1 MIELAQVR
9 HPAAPRSNPRRLR
22 TGALGWYR
30 ELRDEFPEYHPL
42 PIWPE
47 PGGFLPF
54 ASSID
59 GDSIGW
65 LTDGEPDRWPL
76 IVEPRHHEQGPPAIP
91 CSTRSSDSVP
101 TEIRM
106 NRSHD
111 SPVPDTWHDAD
122 SIVPQQF
129 GGELGG
135 RQGGVAERGEQVYL
149 AEHFEQLLDITR
161 PQIQRTVRLRNAVGE
176 RLAAG
181 AVCTLPG
188 SATFYLYDRMVGAQ
202 VTRCWLIFNT
212 WSITRRWANR

>member
-9 HPAAPRSNPRRLR
+9 HPAAPRPNPRRLR

-76 IVEPRHHEQGPPAIP
+76 IVEPRHHEQGRPAIP

-111 SPVPDTWHDAD
+111 SPYPIPGTTL
-122 SIVPQQF
+122 IQ
-129 GGELGG
+129 L
-135 RQGGVAERGEQVYL
+135 GVAPLQGRSNLCDHGECVALQ
-149 AEHFEQLLDITR
+149 
-161 PQIQRTVRLRNAVGE
+161 
-176 RLAAG
+176 
-181 AVCTLPG
+181 
-188 SATFYLYDRMVGAQ
+188 
-202 VTRCWLIFNT
+202 
-212 WSITRRWANR
+212 